1 MKEGR
6 PSTSPGLAIL
16 CMVGSCA
23 VGVTSDAVTKW
34 MTSTYPIGQILF
46 VRNIFVFVPI
56 LLLVWRSGGFSVLRI
71 HNIGTNLTRAVL
83 MASGTFM
90 FILGLKLL
98 PLAVMIAIGFTG
110 PLLLTALAGP
120 MLGEHVGWRRWSA
133 VIVGFFGVLLMTRPG
148 AGVFQWAILVPI
160 VSAILGTLKDVVTRS
175 LVATETPLAIMTFT
189 TVVIIAAG
197 ASTVVLGWEP
207 ITVVDVALLAVAGI
221 LVGTSHY
228 LQIEAF
234 RLAQVALVAPFR
246 YSTLVWGIG
255 LGFLVFGE
263 LPDGWTIAGSGVVVA
278 SGLYIMHREA
288 VRGLRTNA
296 ESAKHRRL

>member
-6 PSTSPGLAIL
+6 PSSSPGLGIL
-16 CMVGSCA
+16 CMLGSCA
-23 VGVTSDAVTKW
+23 VGITSDAVTKW
-34 MTSTYPIGQILF
+34 MTTTYPVGQILF

-56 LLLVWRSGGFSVLRI
+56 ILLVWRSGGFSVLRI
-71 HNIGTNLTRAVL
+71 HDVRTNLLRAVF

-90 FILGLKLL
+90 FIFGLKLL
-98 PLAVMIAIGFTG
+98 PLAVAIAIGFTG

-133 VIVGFFGVLLMTRPG
+133 VGVGFCGVLLMTRPG
-148 AGVFQWAILVPI
+148 AGVFQLAILVPI
-160 VSAILGTLKDVVTRS
+160 ISAVLGTLKDVVTRS
-175 LVATETPLAIMTFT
+175 LVATETPIAIMTFT
-189 TVVIIAAG
+189 TFVITSAG
-197 ASTVVLGWEP
+197 ASTVVFGWEP
-207 ITVVDVALLAVAGI
+207 ITLPDIGLLALAGV

-263 LPDGWTIAGSGVVVA
+263 LPDVCTIAGSGVVVA
-278 SGLYIMHREA
+278 SGLYIMHRET

-296 ESAKHRRL
+296 ESAKNRRV